1 MKKEKRP
8 QEEIN
13 QSSDE
18 NIVDII
24 DEENEDNDIIDIN
37 DELVND
43 EEQNSNSIV
52 MTAKEENKAA
62 IKNRNKQYRK
72 KLSLLLAAELIVVCL
87 LGSNISSENL
97 MSRVLREHEM
107 RSTGHI
113 TLTKGLYT
121 GKTDF
126 GYFSGKG
133 QFSFKTGANY
143 KGT

>member
-62 IKNRNKQYRK
+62 IKNRFEYPQT
-72 KLSLLLAAELIVVCL
+72 
-87 LGSNISSENL
+87 
-97 MSRVLREHEM
+97 
-107 RSTGHI
+107 TG
-113 TLTKGLYT
+113 
-121 GKTDF
+121 
-126 GYFSGKG
+126 
-133 QFSFKTGANY
+133 Q
-143 KGT
+143 

>member
-62 IKNRNKQYRK
+62 IKNRNKYQYGIFSKIASVFKENK
-72 KLSLLLAAELIVVCL
+72 K
-87 LGSNISSENL
+87 
-97 MSRVLREHEM
+97 
-107 RSTGHI
+107 
-113 TLTKGLYT
+113 
-121 GKTDF
+121 
-126 GYFSGKG
+126 
-133 QFSFKTGANY
+133 
-143 KGT
+143 

>member
-18 NIVDII
+18 NTVDII
-24 DEENEDNDIIDIN
+24 DEENEDNDTIDIN

-43 EEQNSNSIV
+43 EEQNSNNIV

-72 KLSLLLAAELIVVCL
+72 KLSLLLAAELIVV
-87 LGSNISSENL
+87 
-97 MSRVLREHEM
+97 
-107 RSTGHI
+107 
-113 TLTKGLYT
+113 
-121 GKTDF
+121 
-126 GYFSGKG
+126 
-133 QFSFKTGANY
+133 
-143 KGT
+143 

>member
-13 QSSDE
+13 QNSDE
-18 NIVDII
+18 NTVDII
-24 DEENEDNDIIDIN
+24 DEENEDNDTIDIIE
-37 DELVND
+37 ELGND
-43 EEQNSNSIV
+43 EEQNGNNVV

-62 IKNRNKQYRK
+62 VKNRNKQYRK
-72 KLSLLLAAELIVVCL
+72 KLSLLLAAELIVISL

-97 MSRVLREHEM
+97 MTRVLREHEM

-113 TLTKGLYT
+113 ALTKGLYT

-126 GYFSGKG
+126 GFEYP
-133 QFSFKTGANY
+133 QTTG
-143 KGT
+143 

>member
-18 NIVDII
+18 KTVDII
-24 DEENEDNDIIDIN
+24 DEENEDNDTIDIN

-43 EEQNSNSIV
+43 EEQNSNNIV

-72 KLSLLLAAELIVVCL
+72 K
-87 LGSNISSENL
+87 
-97 MSRVLREHEM
+97 
-107 RSTGHI
+107 
-113 TLTKGLYT
+113 
-121 GKTDF
+121 
-126 GYFSGKG
+126 
-133 QFSFKTGANY
+133 
-143 KGT
+143 